1 MDRAVFGTAFASY
14 ARSLCSVARFSLS
27 LDRDDKGRIIFRD
40 PFDCAALA
48 TPSPLAQGDRGGG
61 IRRLAQAVPFSM
73 GMTAKRFKTNFKLL
87 RFNKQKRQAR
97 GLAFFNYGIRA
108 CDRAASPPG
117 PSEIQSWA
125 FRNSRSEMPAK
136 REYYHSSLF
145 FACISP
151 TAPQAMTP
159 RRMAASTTNT
169 MICQSGMRYPI
180 TSPFMALEL
189 ASE

>member
-1 MDRAVFGTAFASY
+1 MTWAYYFQRPVRLRGFGYAFA
-14 ARSLCSVARFSLS
+14 APLRVT
-27 LDRDDKGRIIFRD
+27 GR
-40 PFDCAALA
+40 
-48 TPSPLAQGDRGGG
+48 G

-97 GLAFFNYGIRA
+97 RA
-108 CDRAASPPG
+108 CLLQLWYSGLRSGGSPPG
-117 PSEIQSWA
+117 PSEIQSWV

-159 RRMAASTTNT
+159 RRMAASTTKT